1 MEFNY
6 YGEDFV
12 KFEKSF
18 NELYTGLQPLTFI
31 TDDLLKSMSVDR
43 PYFVMPP
50 QITKDGRRYLFK
62 FDVVGDKYLYNSRNN
77 L

>member
-12 KFEKSF
+12 QFETDF
-18 NELYTGLQPLTFI
+18 NQLYTGLQPLTFI

-43 PYFVMPP
+43 PYFVIPP
-50 QITKDGRRYLFK
+50 Q
-62 FDVVGDKYLYNSRNN
+62 
-77 L
+77 